1 MARPAPKPRGNFKS
15 ADFYAAFSKTLR
27 NAPPPTPA
35 AAAAAAAASETNHTV
50 PIAVSGGN
58 HVYPSPA
65 HATPAPLAVP
75 AATAARQSG
84 DGRAVAS
91 RSAPVETPVPKPTTA
106 PPPAP
111 TPVKVEPKPTPVVAP
126 APAAPTANTAH
137 LEAEIMTLREALR
150 RKDDDLVRA
159 RAESSKRAA
168 ELEELKTA
176 KTELE
181 RERNNLYKRVGVV
194 EKKLERG
201 THHKDGQKRHDRS
214 QIAVAVR
221 SPRLL
226 VLQVHGS
233 HRSSCTT
240 SAAIPRSS
248 SSSSRKVTSSR
259 SRRRTSRVRRA
270 DPIWNRA

>member
-15 ADFYAAFSKTLR
+15 ADFYAAFAKTLR

-35 AAAAAAAASETNHTV
+35 AAAVATNTASEKGTA
-50 PIAVSGGN
+50 PAAVVGGT

-65 HATPAPLAVP
+65 HVTPASSLAAP
-75 AATAARQSG
+75 ASTASRQSG
-84 DGRAVAS
+84 DGVKTAAAT
-91 RSAPVETPVPKPTTA
+91 RSVPVDTHVPKPVSA

-111 TPVKVEPKPTPVVAP
+111 EPARIEPKPTPVAA
-126 APAAPTANTAH
+126 APAASTAH
-137 LEAEIMTLREALR
+137 LDAEIANLREQLR
-150 RKDDDLVRA
+150 RKDDDLARA
-159 RAESSKRAA
+159 RAESSRRAA

-181 RERNNLYKRVGVV
+181 RERNNLYKRVAVV

-221 SPRLL
+221 SP
-226 VLQVHGS
+226 
-233 HRSSCTT
+233 
-240 SAAIPRSS
+240 AALAPR
-248 SSSSRKVTSSR
+248 
-259 SRRRTSRVRRA
+259 
-270 DPIWNRA
+270 